1 MILSENET
9 ELLRLLRRNAR
20 TSVSALAVEMSISRP
35 TVQTMLN
42 KLEDVAIKRYTVE
55 LKPEFNGSHFRAFV
69 FMTRD
74 PKKWE
79 SVKAKL
85 AGIDEVRSVYTVTGE
100 LDSIIELQIPAENF
114 ASLDRIMASIVAL
127 DGVIKTQTAMVL
139 AETAFDRG

>member
-1 MILSENET
+1 MVLTEKET

-20 TSVSALAVEMSISRP
+20 TSVSALALDMAISRP

-42 KLEDVAIKRYTVE
+42 KLEDVAIRRYTVE
-55 LKPEFNGSHFRAFV
+55 MKPEFHGSHFRAFV

-79 SVKAKL
+79 AVKATL
-85 AGIDEVRSVYTVTGE
+85 ASIEEVRSVYTVTGE
-100 LDSIIELQIPAENF
+100 LDTIIELQIPAANF
-114 ASLDRIMASIVAL
+114 ASLDQIMASIVAL

-139 AETAFDRG
+139 AETAFDRL